1 MILTVTM
8 NPAVDEEY
16 FLSEFHAGSWF
27 RANKVVRSAGGKG
40 INVSVILAQL
50 GYESAAMGFLAGY
63 NGEYI
68 RDELRKHQI
77 TTNFVHVPGE
87 TRTNVF
93 IVDQT
98 GNLETGIA
106 EPGPYVSEEALE
118 RFLINYKRMLG
129 RANFVFIGGSLPPG
143 VPQDIY
149 RELVKLAKE
158 GGNEVFVDAAGV
170 TLAAALDAKPTFAK
184 IDRRY
189 VSRVSSTPFVSLDS
203 IIDLFNEAHAQGVTC
218 CLTSYRSY
226 GEVFSLP
233 GGVYLAEIEREGV
246 VSMLGAG
253 EALMAGFI
261 VGKKE
266 DMSEEECVRFA
277 MACAYEDSSHAEH
290 GVRNRKAVE
299 NFMNTVRVKRLQ

>member
-1 MILTVTM
+1 MILTITM

-16 FLSEFHAGSWF
+16 FLPEFHAGSWF
-27 RANKVVRSAGGKG
+27 RANKVDHSAGGKG
-40 INVSVILAQL
+40 INVSIILAQL
-50 GYESAAMGFLAGY
+50 GYENAAMGFLAGY
-63 NGEYI
+63 NGEYV

-93 IVDQT
+93 IVDEA
-98 GNLETGIA
+98 GKLETGIA

-118 RFLINYKRMLG
+118 RFLINYRRMLG

-149 RELVKLAKE
+149 RELIFLAKE
-158 GGNEVFVDAAGV
+158 GGKGVFVDAAGV
-170 TLAAALDAKPTFAK
+170 SLAAALDANPSCAKLDYRHASRGADFTPT
-184 IDRRY
+184 
-189 VSRVSSTPFVSLDS
+189 SLDG
-203 IIDLFNEAHAQGVTC
+203 IIGLFRKAHNQGVTC
-218 CLTSYRSY
+218 CLASYRSY

-233 GGVYLAEIEREGV
+233 GGIYLAEIDRNKV

-253 EALMAGFI
+253 EALLAGFI

-266 DMSEEECVRFA
+266 NMPEEECIRFA
-277 MACAYEDSSHAEH
+277 MACACEDSNHVEK
-290 GVRNRKAVE
+290 GVRGRGSVE
-299 NFMNTVRVKRLQ
+299 KLMPSIQVDRLE

>member
-1 MILTVTM
+1 MILTVTL

-16 FLSEFHAGSWF
+16 FLSEFHAGNWF

-40 INVSVILAQL
+40 VNVSVILAQL
-50 GYESAAMGFLAGY
+50 GYENAAMGFLAGY
-63 NGEYI
+63 NGEYV

-77 TTNFVHVPGE
+77 TTNFVHVSGE

-149 RELVKLAKE
+149 RELVTLAKE

-170 TLAAALDAKPTFAK
+170 SLAAALDAGPAFAK

-189 VSRVSSTPFVSLDS
+189 VSQASGTPFISLDG
-203 IIDLFNEAHAQGVTC
+203 IIELFNKAHAQGANC

-233 GGVYLAEIEREGV
+233 GGVYLAEIERERV

-253 EALMAGFI
+253 EALLAGFI

-266 DMSEEECVRFA
+266 NMSEEEAIRFA
-277 MACAYEDSSHAEH
+277 MACAYEDSSHVEH
-290 GVRNRKAVE
+290 GVRNRRAVE
-299 NFMNTVRVKRLQ
+299 DLMPTVRVERLE

>member
-27 RANKVVRSAGGKG
+27 RASKVVRSAGGKG

-77 TTNFVHVPGE
+77 TTNFVHVPEE

-170 TLAAALDAKPTFAK
+170 TLTAALDAKPTFAK

-189 VSRVSSTPFVSLDS
+189 VSRVSTKPFVSLDG
-203 IIDLFNEAHAQGVTC
+203 IIDLFNQAHAHGVTC

-266 DMSEEECVRFA
+266 NMSEEERVRFA
-277 MACAYEDSSHAEH
+277 MAC
-290 GVRNRKAVE
+290 GLRRFFPCRTWRPKP
-299 NFMNTVRVKRLQ
+299 